1 MKDRLTI
8 KIKIKPHFKQF
19 LLSVYGKKEPLYFP
33 KKDKFNDL
41 LCLLLAK
48 PPLDYNPKLNG
59 SDTIEIIIPYFEN
72 LNIMSYNYLS
82 QRSQK
87 TFVNRVKKRFWVTF
101 EDFMDTCFRRNIN
114 VTDSIALF
122 IEKYNLDYD
131 EKIEDILRKDIYR
144 SRLISQKYP
153 RRGYNKRKKHKK
165 FCQIEA

>member
-1 MKDRLTI
+1 MKDRLTV
-8 KIKIKPHFKQF
+8 KVKIKPHLKQF
-19 LLSVYGKKEPLYFP
+19 LLAVYGKKEPLYFP
-33 KKDKFNDL
+33 KKDKLNDL
-41 LCLLLAK
+41 LCLLLSK
-48 PPLDYNPKLNG
+48 PPEDYNPKLNG

-72 LNIMSYNYLS
+72 LNIMSYHYLS

-87 TFVNRVKKRFWVTF
+87 TFVNRIKKRFWVTF
-101 EDFMDTCFRRNIN
+101 EDFMDTCFRKNIN

-153 RRGYNKRKKHKK
+153 RRGYKKRKKYKK
-165 FCQIEA
+165 ILSD